1 MARFYATFDNS
12 TVSSLEDASTTN
24 RFQRKAFTN
33 GSTLKTALVAA
44 RLALSNAMYNTTN
57 AISLVNQN
65 GSNGTVLPPN
75 AIGNDGTTLSFTN
88 VYTNPGAA
96 WTNTPRVRPTE
107 QILVGSS
114 GTNPVSP
121 TDGGSISASLY
132 SDAVTALGNALAGIA
147 DGGPYGRLGLNQWRT
162 LASLWHDGDLSYFAW
177 DDFTPGQV
185 QNITNPSNVVTGT
198 STPGATVDMT
208 FSWDEEFPA
217 DLDCDIE
224 FTVSFTNGTDT
235 YGPFTFFA
243 QGAAASAT
251 YTKSDITDP
260 GIYTITGSARF
271 RDPNIVTH
279 FGTPQTFS
287 FANAFTVVAT

>member
-1 MARFYATFDNS
+1 
-12 TVSSLEDASTTN
+12 VSSLEDPSTTN
-24 RFQRKAFTN
+24 RFEQKLFTN

-44 RLALSNAMYNTTN
+44 RLALSNAFYGQIE
-57 AISLVNQN
+57 AVNRN
-65 GSNGTVLPPN
+65 GSNGIVLPTN
-75 AIGNDGTTLSFTN
+75 AIGIGGGNLSFTN
-88 VYTNPGAA
+88 LYTNPGAA
-96 WTNTPRVRPTE
+96 WTNTPRVRPTA
-107 QILVGSS
+107 QILTGSA

-121 TDGGSISASLY
+121 TDGGSVSASLY
-132 SDAVTALGNALAGIA
+132 TDAATALGNALAGIA